1 MRHFHHLLFFLLL
14 TACGSSTPDPGE
26 KHPLEGQ
33 ILEVSEGSLVVDHK
47 EIPGVM
53 RAMAMRL
60 ATKDGDNSKFKR
72 GDLIRAELVVIPGK
86 SHLRKIEVTGHEEL
100 PDLNGEPHPLVA
112 GDILPSIELHVSEEE
127 VWKLGPG
134 QDGVIILT
142 FLFTTCP
149 FPDYCPLLATKLA
162 QLQDEIRGKAKIV
175 AVTLDPETDNFEV
188 LKTYG
193 ESYGADSSVWRFA
206 REPLEKL
213 EGLFDNLA
221 MLRYKKDGYII
232 HDLKLA
238 ILDEKGTILHIEN
251 DNGWDNKRIL
261 KEVEKAQPTTP

>member
-1 MRHFHHLLFFLLL
+1 MKPIYALLFFLMN

-26 KHPLEGQ
+26 KHALEGQ
-33 ILEVSEGSLVVDHK
+33 ILEVSQGSLVVDHK

-60 ATKDGDNSKFKR
+60 ATKDSDNSKFKR
-72 GDLIRAELVVIPGK
+72 GDVISAELVIIPGK
-86 SHLRKIEVTGHEEL
+86 SHLRNIKVTGHDEL
-100 PDLNGEPHPLVA
+100 PDLNGEAHPLVV
-112 GDILPSIELHVSEEE
+112 GDLLPSIDLHVAKDE
-127 VWKLGPG
+127 VWRVGPG
-134 QDGVIILT
+134 QDGVVILT

-162 QLQDEIRGKAKIV
+162 KLQTEIRGQAKII
-175 AVTLDPETDNFEV
+175 AVTLDPETDSFEV
-188 LKTYG
+188 METYG
-193 ESYGADSSVWRFA
+193 KSYGADSSVWRFA

-221 MLRYKKDGYII
+221 MLRYKKDDYII
-232 HDLKLA
+232 HDLKLV

-251 DNGWDNKRIL
+251 DNGWDNNRIVA
-261 KEVEKAQPTTP
+261 EVQKAQPTNP